1 MRKPNLR
8 ENSLRAPSFL
18 VQLVDLALIELTNWR
33 WAWRPMVITGVI
45 APAFAIVG
53 LGIFARDSG
62 ADALAYVLTGN
73 VVLSL
78 LFENQ
83 DKVAGHFA
91 FMRLNGILN
100 YFSTLPVRRHALIL
114 AVVLSFL
121 LMSLPSLVITV
132 LLGSALL
139 GVPVQLH
146 PIILLVV
153 PVCAIS
159 MSGVGSL
166 IGVSVRMPQDV
177 GSVSLLLTFLML
189 GLGPVMVPPDRLPG
203 VAVFLGRFSPA
214 TYAASAMR
222 QALLGPVTGQ
232 IAVDLAALLG
242 FTLVTLWLVGRK
254 MDWRQK

>member
-1 MRKPNLR
+1 MHKPPIH

-18 VQLVDLALIELTNWR
+18 VQLLDLALIELTNWR
-33 WAWRPMVITGVI
+33 WAWRPMLITGVI
-45 APAFAIVG
+45 TPALGIVG

-91 FMRLNGILN
+91 FMRLNGSLN
-100 YFSTLPVRRHALIL
+100 YFSTLPVRKHALIL

-121 LMSLPSLVITV
+121 FMSLPSLAVTIIF
-132 LLGSALL
+132 GSALL
-139 GVPVQLH
+139 GVPVQSSPL
-146 PIILLVV
+146 ILLVV

-159 MSGVGSL
+159 MAGVGAL

-189 GLGPVMVPPDRLPG
+189 GLGPVVIPPDRLPG
-203 VAVFLGRFSPA
+203 VTLFLGRFSPA

-222 QALLGPVTGQ
+222 QVLLGPVTGQ
-232 IAVDLAALLG
+232 IALDLAALLG
-242 FTLVTLWLVGRK
+242 FAFVTLWLVGRK
-254 MDWRQK
+254 MDWRQR